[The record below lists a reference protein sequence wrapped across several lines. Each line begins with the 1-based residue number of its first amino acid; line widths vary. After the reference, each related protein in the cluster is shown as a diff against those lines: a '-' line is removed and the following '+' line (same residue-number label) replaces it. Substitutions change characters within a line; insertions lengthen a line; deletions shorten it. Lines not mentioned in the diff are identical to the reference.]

1 MGFSHA
7 LMCSINLPGSNG
19 YSISDTLCNDI
30 IKTQIKRLGTER
42 KKYYNIMCYKY
53 VLVPQNNIK
62 VDIILP
68 R

>member
-30 IKTQIKRLGTER
+30 IKTKIKRLGTER
-42 KKYYNIMCYKY
+42 KNIKMLKINMGSS
-53 VLVPQNNIK
+53 NNIK
-62 VDIILP
+62 VNIIHP